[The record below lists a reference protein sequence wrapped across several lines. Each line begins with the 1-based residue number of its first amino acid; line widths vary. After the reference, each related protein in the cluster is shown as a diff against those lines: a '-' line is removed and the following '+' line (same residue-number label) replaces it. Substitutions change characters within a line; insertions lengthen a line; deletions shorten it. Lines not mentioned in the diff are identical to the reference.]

1 MSEEKTKCNENGGG
15 GRTKIAA
22 VTIAG
27 VIVAAISR
35 GIHTGIEG
43 SVHISYH
50 LDARKIQQQQSRAEQ
65 SSAMLSIDES
75 PLISRQPMC
84 LTVSLEGSSVSS
96 SVSICTPGALKMR
109 ASSSCKRDVWSRYS
123 RKALLSCDEG
133 SDHQRVVTIC
143 ESSAVL

>member
-1 MSEEKTKCNENGGG
+1 MKVSEEKIKCNEDGGG

-50 LDARKIQQQQSRAEQ
+50 LDTRKILQQQSR
-65 SSAMLSIDES
+65 
-75 PLISRQPMC
+75 
-84 LTVSLEGSSVSS
+84 
-96 SVSICTPGALKMR
+96 
-109 ASSSCKRDVWSRYS
+109 
-123 RKALLSCDEG
+123 
-133 SDHQRVVTIC
+133 VVQC
-143 ESSAVL
+143 HAVD